1 MVEEWFRYPVHMVW
15 SVTNLCN
22 AHCIHCSSSSG
33 TCLPGELD
41 TARALHLIEE
51 LADIGCIDL
60 ALSGGEPLLRPDI
73 ESILKLAVHHN
84 MQVGLGTNGWHLD
97 LKRAKELRALGLQRI
112 QISLDGIGRTHD
124 EVRGLKGL
132 FNRVERAIDA
142 SLESGLQTHLCFTP
156 HKENV
161 HHTEQVIEFALSKG
175 VHLFNLSQFVP
186 VGRGSQSMDLPPDQ
200 WKSLAELWVNKREQL
215 KGRMKFSSH
224 LAQMALVDPD
234 LACQEGFRGCQA
246 GMAQG
251 YISADGWVTPCVM
264 LPVHLGNVKER
275 PLKEIWDNSPVIQ
288 QLRDRSNL
296 GGNCGSCGIRE
307 KCGGCRGVA
316 YGLYNDYLAEDTH
329 CWLHSA
335 PVSADRITV

>member
-41 TARALHLIEE
+41 QARALQLIDE
-51 LADIGCIDL
+51 LADMGCIDL
-60 ALSGGEPLLRPDI
+60 ALSGGEPLLRADI
-73 ESILKLAVHHN
+73 EQIIEHAVHHH
-84 MQVGLGTNGWHLD
+84 MQVGLGTNGWGLN
-97 LKRAKELRALGLQRI
+97 LKRAKELRGLGLQRI
-112 QISLDGIGRTHD
+112 QISLDGIGQTHD

-142 SLESGLQTHLCFTP
+142 SLESGLQTHICFTP

-186 VGRGSQSMDLPPDQ
+186 VGRGSQSMDLLPEQ
-200 WKSLAELWVNKREQL
+200 WRSLAMLWVNKREQL

-224 LAQMALVDPD
+224 LAQMALVDPT

-264 LPVHLGNVKER
+264 LPVHLGNVHER
-275 PLKEIWDNSPVIQ
+275 PLKEIWDSSPVIQ

-296 GGNCGSCGIRE
+296 GGNCGQCGIRE

-316 YGLYNDYLAEDTH
+316 YGLYHDYLADDTH

-335 PVSADRITV
+335 PESADRITV